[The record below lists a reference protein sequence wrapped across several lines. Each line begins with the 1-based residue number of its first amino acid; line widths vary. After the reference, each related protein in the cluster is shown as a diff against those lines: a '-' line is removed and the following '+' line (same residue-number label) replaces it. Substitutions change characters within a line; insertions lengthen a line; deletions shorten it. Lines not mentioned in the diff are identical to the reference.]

1 MSNLNKRILTS
12 LPLSIL
18 AVYAVY
24 NNVILILS
32 LYIISAILIFEI
44 SNILKNIFKRNKIN
58 SFIFLNLFILY
69 ICLFALQIYFF
80 LSGESENKQTVFLF
94 ILSIC
99 IFTDIGGYIFG
110 NIFKGPKLTKISPNK
125 TYAGMLGGFLLSLV
139 AALIFSEYQNIFSV
153 IDYLSELKRNMLI
166 YVLIIV
172 FISAISQIG
181 DLAISYIKRLAK
193 VKNTGK
199 LLPGHGGLLDRFDG
213 IIFAVPISYILIKY
227 LI

>member
-12 LPLSIL
+12 FPLLIL

-69 ICLFALQIYFF
+69 ICLFASQIYFF
-80 LSGESENKQTVFLF
+80 LSGEFENKQTVFLF

-110 NIFKGPKLTKISPNK
+110 KTFKGKKITSISPNK
-125 TYAGMLGGFLLSLV
+125 TYAGMVGSFVCSLIISIIFIRYFNLSIN
-139 AALIFSEYQNIFSV
+139 LIFFTFLISLISQSGDLFISY
-153 IDYLSELKRNMLI
+153 LKRK
-166 YVLIIV
+166 
-172 FISAISQIG
+172 A
-181 DLAISYIKRLAK
+181 DIKD
-193 VKNTGK
+193 TGNF
-199 LLPGHGGLLDRFDG
+199 LPGHGGLLDRMDG
-213 IIFAVPISYILIKY
+213 MIFAIPIGIK
-227 LI
+227 IFVFF

>member
-1 MSNLNKRILTS
+1 MSKELSKRILS
-12 LPLSIL
+12 SIILLPLSFFFI
-18 AVYAVY
+18 
-24 NNVILILS
+24 IKGSKFLI
-32 LYIISAILIFEI
+32 
-44 SNILKNIFKRNKIN
+44 
-58 SFIFLNLFILY
+58 
-69 ICLFALQIYFF
+69 FF
-80 LSGESENKQTVFLF
+80 LSILFLF
-94 ILSIC
+94 TIYEWHNLCKKNNTLKFAGILFLTLIFYSAYLLRINFGLNAFLFVVIIC